1 MAQQLQMNDQ
11 RSLGDLFSE
20 LATET
25 GTLIRQEVSLAQAE
39 ITHKATKAGKNVAYL
54 VVGGAVGYVGV
65 LAITAAIILLL
76 ALVIPAWLSAL
87 IVGLVIAGGAYF
99 LISSALAELRK
110 TDPVPRET
118 VQTIK
123 EDARWLKKEVT

>member
-20 LATET
+20 LAAET

-39 ITHKATKAGKNVAYL
+39 ITHKATKAGRNIAYL

-65 LAITAAIILLL
+65 LAITAAVILLL
-76 ALVIPAWLSAL
+76 ALFIPAWLSAL

-99 LISSALAELRK
+99 LIASALAELRK
-110 TDPVPRET
+110 TDPMPRAT

>member
-25 GTLIRQEVSLAQAE
+25 GTLIRQEVTLAQAE
-39 ITHKATKAGKNVAYL
+39 ITHKATKAGKNIAFL
-54 VVGGAVGYVGV
+54 AVGGAVSYVGV

-76 ALVIPAWLSAL
+76 ALVMPAWLSAL
-87 IVGLVIAGGAYF
+87 IVGLVIAAGGYF
-99 LISSALAELRK
+99 LIASALNELRK